1 MVLEKKSKRIF
12 KVPLSSQ
19 NREKALKAF
28 INMNQ
33 INTKLD
39 FKILE

>member
-33 INTKLD
+33 INTKLN